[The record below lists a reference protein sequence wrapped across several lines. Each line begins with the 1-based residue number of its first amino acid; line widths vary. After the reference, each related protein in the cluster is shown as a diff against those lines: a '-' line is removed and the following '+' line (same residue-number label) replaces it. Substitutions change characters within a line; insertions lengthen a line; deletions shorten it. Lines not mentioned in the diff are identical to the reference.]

1 MNGPVTCV
9 DSDAPPSVADFL
21 ADASDRLE
29 STARLLSARRW
40 EDIDPVAA
48 VRELSRA
55 VAALNGAVRVLA
67 EDPAAPAGGDPR

>member
-9 DSDAPPSVADFL
+9 DCDAPPTVADFL
-21 ADASDRLE
+21 ADATDRLE

-48 VRELSRA
+48 LRELHRA
-55 VAALNGAVRVLA
+55 VAALNAAVRHLA
-67 EDPAAPAGGDPR
+67 QHPDTTTGGTP

>member
-1 MNGPVTCV
+1 MT
-9 DSDAPPSVADFL
+9 APTTTGLPTAADFL

-40 EDIDPVAA
+40 EDVDAVAA

-67 EDPAAPAGGDPR
+67 EDPATPAVGDPR

>member
-1 MNGPVTCV
+1 MT
-9 DSDAPPSVADFL
+9 APTTTTGLPTVADFL

-67 EDPAAPAGGDPR
+67 EDPHDTETGERP

>member
-48 VRELSRA
+48 LRELHRAVSALGSAVREL
-55 VAALNGAVRVLA
+55 AAGPHDTETGER
-67 EDPAAPAGGDPR
+67 P

>member
-1 MNGPVTCV
+1 MTAPTLSPAEPV
-9 DSDAPPSVADFL
+9 PSVADFL

-48 VRELSRA
+48 VRELHRA

-67 EDPAAPAGGDPR
+67 EGSPAPAGGAR

>member
-1 MNGPVTCV
+1 MTGPVTCV

-21 ADASDRLE
+21 ADASGRLE
-29 STARLLSARRW
+29 STALLLSARRR
-40 EDIDPVAA
+40 EDVDPVAA

-67 EDPAAPAGGDPR
+67 EDPAAPTGGDPR

>member
-1 MNGPVTCV
+1 MT
-9 DSDAPPSVADFL
+9 APTTTDLPTVADFL

-29 STARLLSARRW
+29 STALLLSARRW

-55 VAALNGAVRVLA
+55 VAALNGAVRVLT
-67 EDPAAPAGGDPR
+67 EGPAASAGGDPR

>member
-1 MNGPVTCV
+1 M
-9 DSDAPPSVADFL
+9 
-21 ADASDRLE
+21 
-29 STARLLSARRW
+29 TALLLSARRW

-67 EDPAAPAGGDPR
+67 EDPAASASGATR

>member
-1 MNGPVTCV
+1 MTAPTLSPAEPVPT
-9 DSDAPPSVADFL
+9 VADFL

-40 EDIDPVAA
+40 EDVDPVAA

-67 EDPAAPAGGDPR
+67 ATARDTETGDRP

>member
-1 MNGPVTCV
+1 MTGPVTCV
-9 DSDAPPSVADFL
+9 DSDAPPTVADFL

-29 STARLLSARRW
+29 STACLLSARRW
-40 EDIDPVAA
+40 EDVDPVAA

-67 EDPAAPAGGDPR
+67 EDPHDTETGDQP